1 MNAET
6 KIHAEAETKE
16 DLYYM
21 VHKGMRFANIRTL
34 TALGQADAGD
44 DASIDA
50 VLQRLYEHL
59 EISRS
64 HLEHENHSIHTAI
77 EARCPGGSDHA
88 ADDHGD
94 HLESFAELRRLA
106 EDVASATVDR
116 PAKLRRL
123 YQRFALFV
131 ADDFQHMHEEET
143 VLQPLLEANFT
154 NAELLDIH
162 QRLVSEIP
170 PAEMAR
176 FLRFMLGGA
185 SRAERIGMLT
195 GMQMAMPGEVFSS
208 MMQAVTGSAW
218 RMGDWDGLE
227 SAIC

>member
-6 KIHAEAETKE
+6 KIHAEAEVRE

-21 VHKGMRFANIRTL
+21 VHKGMRLANIRML
-34 TALGQADAGD
+34 TALGRADAGD
-44 DASIDA
+44 DGSIDA
-50 VLQRLYEHL
+50 VLQQLHGHL
-59 EISRS
+59 EMSLS

-88 ADDHGD
+88 ADDHGE
-94 HLESFAELRRLA
+94 HMAAFSELRRLA

-154 NAELLDIH
+154 NAELEDIH
-162 QRLVSEIP
+162 HRLVSEIP
-170 PAEMAR
+170 PAEMAG

-185 SRAERIGMLT
+185 SRSERIGMLT
-195 GMQMAMPGEVFSS
+195 GMQMGMPAEAFSG
-208 MMQAVTGSAW
+208 MMQAITGSAW
-218 RMGDWDGLE
+218 QMGDWDGLE
-227 SAIC
+227 RAVC